1 MSEVL
6 CTFAFVIVY
15 LPEKVRIGKYIVLFV
30 GLAWAAGAMAQA
42 GRSVFSF
49 LELPYSARHNALGG
63 INVSTSD
70 GDLGMSLNN
79 PALLCEET
87 HNMLSLNYAY
97 YGAAMNFASALY
109 GYNWGHNYTGYAI
122 HYLDYGKFPYADEYG
137 YQSGTTFSARD
148 FLVEVLYAR
157 QLSHGLRIGA
167 ALKPVYSKYEV
178 YSSFALGADVGAYY
192 CIPDSSLQIGLTLQ
206 NIGWQLKGFYSDEYG
221 QQLYPLPLNLQLGLS
236 YKLTHAPLRFSLTLH
251 NLQTWKLGYN
261 GIEETWGDAG
271 KKTKDTWYN
280 MLFSHTVWAVDIVP
294 KKDNFWLTL
303 SYNHRR
309 HSELTF
315 RDNFSLAGFALGAG
329 LHVKSVRVGV
339 AAAQYTR
346 SNFTFQTTLSLS
358 MSELLK

>member
-1 MSEVL
+1 M
-6 CTFAFVIVY
+6 
-15 LPEKVRIGKYIVLFV
+15 KYIVV
-30 GLAWAAGAMAQA
+30 LAGMLTLSAGAMAQA
-42 GRSVFSF
+42 GRAVFSF

-63 INVSTSD
+63 ENVSTSD
-70 GDLGMSLNN
+70 GDLGMALNN
-79 PALLCEET
+79 PALLSAET
-87 HNMLSLNYAY
+87 HNILSLNYAY
-97 YGAAMNFASALY
+97 YGAAMNFASASY

-122 HYLDYGKFPYADEYG
+122 HYLDYGKFDYADEYG
-137 YQSGTTFSARD
+137 NRPGVTFSARD
-148 FLVEVLYAR
+148 MLIDLIYAR
-157 QLSHGLRIGA
+157 QLSHHFRIGV
-167 ALKPVYSKYEV
+167 ALKPVYSHYEV
-178 YSSFALGADVGAYY
+178 YNSFALGADVGGYY
-192 CIPDSSLQIGLTLQ
+192 SMPDSSLQIGLTLQ

-221 QQLYPLPLNLQLGLS
+221 QKLSMLPLNLQLGLS
-236 YKLTHAPLRFSLTLH
+236 YKLAHAPLRFSLTVH

-315 RDNFSLAGFALGAG
+315 QDNFSLAGFALGAG

-346 SNFTFQTTLSLS
+346 ANFTFQTTLSLS
-358 MSELLK
+358 MSELMK

>member
-15 LPEKVRIGKYIVLFV
+15 LPEKVQIGKYIVLFV

-236 YKLTHAPLRFSLTLH
+236 YKLPHAPIRFSATIH
-251 NLQTWKLGYN
+251 NMQTWKLGNNEADMKAQKWY
-261 GIEETWGDAG
+261 
-271 KKTKDTWYN
+271 DT
-280 MLFSHTVWAVDIVP
+280 MFRHTVWALDIVP
-294 KKDNFWLTL
+294 KKDIFWLTL
-303 SYNHRR
+303 AYNHRR
-309 HSELTF
+309 RMEMGLKDQ
-315 RDNFSLAGFALGAG
+315 RSLAGFSLGAG
-329 LHVKSVRVGV
+329 LHIKGVRIGV
-339 AAAQYTR
+339 AAAQFTR
-346 SNFTFQTTLSLS
+346 SNFALQTTLSLDINDL
-358 MSELLK
+358 MK

>member
-1 MSEVL
+1 M
-6 CTFAFVIVY
+6 
-15 LPEKVRIGKYIVLFV
+15 KYIVV
-30 GLAWAAGAMAQA
+30 LAGMLTLSAGAMAQA
-42 GRSVFSF
+42 GRAVFSF

-63 INVSTSD
+63 ENVSLSD
-70 GDLGMSLNN
+70 GDLGMALNN
-79 PALLCEET
+79 PALLSWET
-87 HNMLSLNYAY
+87 HNILSLNYAY
-97 YGAAMNFASALY
+97 YGAAMNFASASY

-122 HYLDYGKFPYADEYG
+122 HYLDYGKFDYADEYG
-137 YQSGTTFSARD
+137 NRPGVTFSARD
-148 FLVEVLYAR
+148 MLIDLMYAR
-157 QLSHGLRIGA
+157 QLSHHFRIGV
-167 ALKPVYSKYEV
+167 ALKPVYSHYEV
-178 YSSFALGADVGAYY
+178 YNSFALGADVGGYY
-192 CIPDSSLQIGLTLQ
+192 CMPDSSLQIGLTLQ

-221 QQLYPLPLNLQLGLS
+221 QKLSMLPLNLQLGLS
-236 YKLTHAPLRFSLTLH
+236 YKLAHAPLRFSLTVH

-315 RDNFSLAGFALGAG
+315 QDNFSLAGFALGAG

-346 SNFTFQTTLSLS
+346 ANFTFQTTLSLS
-358 MSELLK
+358 MSELMK